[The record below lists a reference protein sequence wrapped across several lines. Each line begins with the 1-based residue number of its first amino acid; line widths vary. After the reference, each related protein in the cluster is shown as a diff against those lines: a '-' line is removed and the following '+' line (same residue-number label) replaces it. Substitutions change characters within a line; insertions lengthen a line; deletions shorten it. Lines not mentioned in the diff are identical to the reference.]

1 MHIEPN
7 AYFNIYNFL
16 SHVVVIASRIFPIFS
31 IIPFLSNNILSPTI
45 KFPFA
50 LFIAISIWPYDTYD
64 LPQLESV
71 GYLVILLKEIII
83 GLMIA
88 IFISLPFFVLQITG
102 NIIDNQRGATLSSS
116 IDPINGVDTSEL
128 ANFFNLFAVTLF
140 LANDG
145 VITILQI
152 YHHSYRLW
160 LPFAMEF
167 PSVTNILTFISYAI
181 SKAVMLA
188 SPLIIIFLVTEVML
202 GLLGRYAP
210 QLNPFSIALTVKSLI
225 CFTMLMIYFSSS
237 FSETVLIMQQISFKL
252 IQNSI

>member
-1 MHIEPN
+1 MHIDTN
-7 AYFNIYNFL
+7 FYFNIYNFL
-16 SHVVVIASRIFPIFS
+16 SHLVIIASRIFPIFS

-45 KFPFA
+45 KFPLS
-50 LFIAISIWPYDTYD
+50 LFIAMGVSYDAYE
-64 LPQLESV
+64 LPQLESM
-71 GYLVILLKEIII
+71 GYLVILLKEVII

-88 IFISLPFFVLQITG
+88 LFISLPFCVLQITG

-145 VITILQI
+145 VITTLEI

-160 LPFAMEF
+160 LPFSMKF
-167 PSVTNILTFISYAI
+167 PSISNILTFISYAI

-188 SPLIIIFLVTEVML
+188 SPLIIIFLVTEIML

-225 CFTMLMIYFSSS
+225 CFTILMIYFSSS
-237 FSETVLIMQQISFKL
+237 FSETVLIMQEISFKL
-252 IQNSI
+252 MQNSI

>member
-1 MHIEPN
+1 MHIDTN
-7 AYFNIYNFL
+7 FYFNIYNFL
-16 SHVVVIASRIFPIFS
+16 SHLVIIASRIFPIFS

-45 KFPFA
+45 KFPLS
-50 LFIAISIWPYDTYD
+50 LFIAMGVWPYDAYE
-64 LPQLESV
+64 LPQLESM
-71 GYLVILLKEIII
+71 GYLVILLKEVII

-88 IFISLPFFVLQITG
+88 LFISLPFCVLQITG

-116 IDPINGVDTSEL
+116 IDPINGIDTSEL

-145 VITILQI
+145 VITTLEI

-160 LPFAMEF
+160 LPFSMKF
-167 PSVTNILTFISYAI
+167 PSISNILTFISYAI

-188 SPLIIIFLVTEVML
+188 SPLIIIFLFTEIML

-225 CFTMLMIYFSSS
+225 CFTILMIYFSS
-237 FSETVLIMQQISFKL
+237 FSETVLIMQEISFKL
-252 IQNSI
+252 MQNSI